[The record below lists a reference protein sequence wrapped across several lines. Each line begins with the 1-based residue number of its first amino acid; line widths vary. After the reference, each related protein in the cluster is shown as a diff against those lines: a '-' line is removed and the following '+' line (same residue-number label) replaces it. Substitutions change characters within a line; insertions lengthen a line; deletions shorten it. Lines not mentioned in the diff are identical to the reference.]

1 MLWDAEVKGFA
12 LRITPGGAKSFILDY
27 RAEGRQR
34 RITIGAWPDWTVAAA
49 RQTAKD
55 MKREVDLG
63 HDPMGERQ
71 AQRDAPTV
79 QEMWERYGR
88 RRTSGTS
95 ALSSRSRTPT
105 RSSARTTRSRASA

>member
-1 MLWDAEVKGFA
+1 MSEKLSEATARKALPPLRGQTMLWDGDVKGFA

-49 RQTAKD
+49 RETAKA

-63 HDPMGERQ
+63 TDPMGERQ
-71 AQRDAPTV
+71 AQREAPTV
-79 QEMWERYGR
+79 LELWER
-88 RRTSGTS
+88 
-95 ALSSRSRTPT
+95 
-105 RSSARTTRSRASA
+105 